1 MQNAIMKNQTCHPIF
16 YILLQMLGIWVD
28 GILGIGFEIMAIL
41 IFSFGKKRSLEN
53 LFNQGV
59 FVVIVEI
66 LIDLFCGDAEV
77 VFETGFWFLEEM
89 RRAILNWSWVLSP
102 MFIFCFFQKEK
113 VFLINS
119 FFEFLTKYSFSNSPQ
134 SCKIIS
140 SAIE

>member
-16 YILLQMLGIWVD
+16 YILLQVLGIWVD

-89 RRAILNWSWVLSP
+89 RRAILNWSWVLIP

-113 VFLINS
+113 VFLINR
-119 FFEFLTKYSFSNSPQ
+119 FFEFLNKYSFYNSSQ

-140 SAIE
+140 STIE